1 MAGLFASALREEVE
15 ARGRLSE
22 SEGPSL
28 SGELL
33 AVRSGPS
40 AINAAGALAFRLDA
54 DVILRV
60 VEGAGNVPY
69 EDRATFGEDYLVGVD
84 VLGTEANRRAAL
96 RRLAKAASRELMTRY
111 EIAVN
116 LDGPIHLIANG
127 LGRAPHSFEYLRE
140 RRKRLDEAAA
150 DGRRLY
156 MPTGSTIHKRFGS
169 WNKALEAAGLETV
182 EHGSRIP
189 KYPVVGPR
197 PIEPFL

>member
-1 MAGLFASALREEVE
+1 MLRPSASARRGRSPLLLVLAAACGYTAARSGASHLRVSGFRNDTAQVEVAGLFASALREEVE

-22 SEGPSL
+22 SEGPLL

-60 VEGAGNVPY
+60 VEPAGNVSY

-111 EIAVN
+111 EIA
-116 LDGPIHLIANG
+116 
-127 LGRAPHSFEYLRE
+127 GRM
-140 RRKRLDEAAA
+140 RR
-150 DGRRLY
+150 
-156 MPTGSTIHKRFGS
+156 
-169 WNKALEAAGLETV
+169 
-182 EHGSRIP
+182 
-189 KYPVVGPR
+189 
-197 PIEPFL
+197 